1 MYTELP
7 YSSVILLQTP
17 SKSKG
22 WKKAF
27 HVPACHRAYYNN
39 VPRIKSHPFQSVG
52 LMTMSRF
59 FVGTYKFGHLR
70 SHGQPPS
77 QHIKQTPV
85 FCWGIFLF
93 VAPTPM
99 FVTCCWF
106 FINSQWIHGNQ
117 PCQPAQPPPWRA
129 WIILV
134 STVWAIQIAR
144 MVRKHRRWHGFRMV
158 GLFVRVCEMFVLFG
172 ALWTLSVVRLYEEL
186 VLFFNFYTCRS
197 KLFMFWYNN
206 TFIFVY
212 HTRIFV
218 YIYFTESQRCQTAG
232 DIYVY
237 IKPSQEVYQP
247 INNLHILHH
256 HRLALLA
263 SLEPRGESQRFFQ
276 CFSRAAQRFTER
288 TLLSAGGTART
299 TAFSGSLTGKSSGR
313 TLEPRFFWGIV
324 GGTVGVCDV
333 ILWIGGGQNLWFTV
347 GKSMKGTPIKL
358 HHLLTGSLSV
368 WQDPIYRYFMGNLY
382 NLFACSW
389 MQITLVFP
397 LDILDINI

>member
-197 KLFMFWYNN
+197 KLYMF
-206 TFIFVY
+206 F
-212 HTRIFV
+212 
-218 YIYFTESQRCQTAG
+218 E
-232 DIYVY
+232 
-237 IKPSQEVYQP
+237 
-247 INNLHILHH
+247 L
-256 HRLALLA
+256 
-263 SLEPRGESQRFFQ
+263 
-276 CFSRAAQRFTER
+276 
-288 TLLSAGGTART
+288 
-299 TAFSGSLTGKSSGR
+299 
-313 TLEPRFFWGIV
+313 
-324 GGTVGVCDV
+324 
-333 ILWIGGGQNLWFTV
+333 
-347 GKSMKGTPIKL
+347 
-358 HHLLTGSLSV
+358 
-368 WQDPIYRYFMGNLY
+368 
-382 NLFACSW
+382 
-389 MQITLVFP
+389 
-397 LDILDINI
+397 

>member
-93 VAPTPM
+93 VAPTLM

-197 KLFMFWYNN
+197 KLYMFWVIN

-232 DIYVY
+232 DIYIY
-237 IKPSQEVYQP
+237 TKPSQEVYQP
-247 INNLHILHH
+247 KHQQPPHTSPSLE
-256 HRLALLA
+256 ALLA

-276 CFSRAAQRFTER
+276 CFSRASQRFTER

-299 TAFSGSLTGKSSGR
+299 TAFSGSLTGKSSGC
-313 TLEPRFFWGIV
+313 TLEPRFFWDCWRYRGCV
-324 GGTVGVCDV
+324 WCNYMDMGVTKTFGSQWV
-333 ILWIGGGQNLWFTV
+333 NTWREPLLSFT
-347 GKSMKGTPIKL
+347 I
-358 HHLLTGSLSV
+358 HCGSTCV
-368 WQDPIYRYFMGNLY
+368 
-382 NLFACSW
+382 
-389 MQITLVFP
+389 
-397 LDILDINI
+397 